1 MKTKILLILSLS
13 STLAFAQPSESQ
25 IKADVKKQFPSATSI
40 SVSGTGSSSK
50 EVESG
55 VLKTIYR
62 RNVNVTVPTGNA
74 KYPTT
79 KWEYRGAV
87 RYDVNGGSYSFVK
100 YNPGDEI
107 LHGMPDPNK
116 QEVLAF
122 INANKSELFVNKN
135 TYLGEPE
142 DFVFAEPVSFKWL
155 SFDRV
160 QFDAITKFEEITSN
174 FTTEVFSEKKRINIY
189 GKDGSN
195 WNKVIGEKINEIDAK
210 KSIEKKKITAEELEL
225 KNTWGE
231 KLDLEIA
238 MNIWSNLDPMNI
250 PVFQDVYQASN
261 FVNEILL
268 TGDERKIQSLLFNM
282 FPQEAFK
289 APEYKAFS
297 RWGSDFYHKMMN
309 ATTSGN
315 YLFKDQFCKV
325 LDVKQAGQD
334 YVDFYNKDQSSYCRF
349 TFGVDQKGQWKLI
362 ETIMNVLQDSKGA
375 EFKAMEC
382 SKKSITAV
390 ERGTQ
395 IGVGK
400 LKVKDYVLAYYESD
414 RMWYP
419 CFYLGYEN
427 SYYDV
432 QYFIDNSKGKVRK
445 AIPMDIQV
453 GDKAFVKTQSG
464 ALVEVTVKSIN
475 GLDVVIDFN
484 GQDTAYKVS
493 GLLFK

>member
-282 FPQEAFK
+282 FPQEAFSFQNIK
-289 APEYKAFS
+289 
-297 RWGSDFYHKMMN
+297 
-309 ATTSGN
+309 
-315 YLFKDQFCKV
+315 LFLVGEVIF
-325 LDVKQAGQD
+325 
-334 YVDFYNKDQSSYCRF
+334 
-349 TFGVDQKGQWKLI
+349 
-362 ETIMNVLQDSKGA
+362 
-375 EFKAMEC
+375 
-382 SKKSITAV
+382 IT
-390 ERGTQ
+390 
-395 IGVGK
+395 K
-400 LKVKDYVLAYYESD
+400 
-414 RMWYP
+414 
-419 CFYLGYEN
+419 
-427 SYYDV
+427 
-432 QYFIDNSKGKVRK
+432 
-445 AIPMDIQV
+445 
-453 GDKAFVKTQSG
+453 
-464 ALVEVTVKSIN
+464 
-475 GLDVVIDFN
+475 
-484 GQDTAYKVS
+484 
-493 GLLFK
+493 